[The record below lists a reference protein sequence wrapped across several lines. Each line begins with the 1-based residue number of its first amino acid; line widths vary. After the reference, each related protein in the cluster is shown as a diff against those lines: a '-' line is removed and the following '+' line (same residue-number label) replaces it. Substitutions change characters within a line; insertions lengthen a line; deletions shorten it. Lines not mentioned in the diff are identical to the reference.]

1 MIAISIFTAKIL
13 LFVLGCACLVGV
25 ALIGYVKEIGNE
37 IEPERWSGQ

>member
-25 ALIGYVKEIGNE
+25 ALIGYVKEVSDFDPCNVGSE
-37 IEPERWSGQ
+37 E